1 MKVFYPETNEIP
13 SHRIDWPFPK
23 VLSNPKVHRFSHFPA
38 LQSEASGPL
47 VAAAVTARASRT
59 PFLFQGW
66 KDEGDRPQEP
76 WDCGWNGDGCV
87 SGAED
92 PRGSLQRGSE

>member
-1 MKVFYPETNEIP
+1 M
-13 SHRIDWPFPK
+13 
-23 VLSNPKVHRFSHFPA
+23 
-38 LQSEASGPL
+38 
-47 VAAAVTARASRT
+47 AAAVTARASRT

-66 KDEGDRPQEP
+66 KDEGDHPQEP